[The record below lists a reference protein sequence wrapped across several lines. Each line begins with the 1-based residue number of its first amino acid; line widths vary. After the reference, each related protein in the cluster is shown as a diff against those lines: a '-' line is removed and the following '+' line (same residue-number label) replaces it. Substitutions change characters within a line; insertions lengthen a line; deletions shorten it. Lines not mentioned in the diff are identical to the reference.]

1 MNETAIFQQFLA
13 DKNLKHSQKR
23 DWILEIFLRIE
34 KHLTAE
40 DLWSAVRKKHPSVG
54 FATVYRTMK
63 LLCKSGM
70 CRELIFE
77 DGTTRYEHKYGH
89 EHHDHLICTECGRCL
104 EVVDAPHETSRIFP
118 AISSHGPVWG
128 LQKMQGPAFPAFQ
141 RVAHGH
147 RTFKEFTF
155 P

>member
-13 DKNLKHSQKR
+13 DKNLKHSRKR

-63 LLCKSGM
+63 LLCESGM
-70 CRELIFE
+70 CRELIFD

-104 EVVDAPHETSRIFP
+104 EVVDEKIERLQEHLMKHHGFSPQYHRMDLYGVCKKCKDRPSR
-118 AISSHGPVWG
+118 
-128 LQKMQGPAFPAFQ
+128 
-141 RVAHGH
+141 R
-147 RTFKEFTF
+147 RTG
-155 P
+155 

>member
-34 KHLTAE
+34 KHITAE
-40 DLWSAVRKKHPSVG
+40 ELWSAVRKKHPSVG
-54 FATVYRTMK
+54 FATVYRTIK
-63 LLCKSGM
+63 LLCESGM

-77 DGTTRYEHKYGH
+77 DGTTRYEHNYGH

-104 EVVDAPHETSRIFP
+104 EVVNAEIERLQERLMKQHGFSPQYHRMDLYGICKKCKTHRLRSSR
-118 AISSHGPVWG
+118 SS
-128 LQKMQGPAFPAFQ
+128 
-141 RVAHGH
+141 
-147 RTFKEFTF
+147 T
-155 P
+155 